1 MDRQLIAH
9 RDTSIQPERFQSLE
23 EHSRNVSYLCG
34 KACHPIGLENLGKL
48 SGLLHDMGKASPDV
62 QDYLYGKPF
71 PAKLNHSGAGMRW
84 IWETFKNRKQSYRLA
99 SQMAAIAIGC
109 HHGTRCD
116 IFSPDTGNELWLE
129 RMYSEKADSLY
140 YESVHAFFASCIPES
155 EVIALMDLAAKE
167 VLSLYQSLNTVAHDC
182 ISSDNPKDFSVSLQ
196 FMIGFAQRFLFAALV
211 DADWSDTA
219 TFTANTSLAVK
230 NSTSWNAL
238 CQNVEHYLE
247 NLPAARPIDT
257 LRHEISLQC
266 KITGQN
272 AKPGIY
278 RLYVPTGGGKTYAGL
293 RYCIHAAQHTNA
305 SRIFYFAPYRS
316 IIGQNTSHFRQA
328 LGGDEFVLEH
338 HSDVIQDEAEH
349 EALLPF
355 TQRWQGVPMIA
366 TTMVQFLNTLFAA
379 PRKNARRLPSLSN
392 AILFFDEIQALPTCH
407 TYLFNLA
414 INFLSHKMGC
424 IVVLCTATQP
434 ALEQLT
440 YPLHAIDLVPDY
452 AKLFDQFKRTQIV
465 PLLSSAGFSSSDF
478 AKLAQEKLTCSHS
491 ILLIFNTRSLAEK
504 LYDQLT
510 ASLGDT
516 VTLVCLTTHLCPQ
529 HRMDLIHQI
538 KQHLDLPFSKKIV
551 CISTQ
556 LIEAG
561 VDLSFDCVI
570 RSMAGLPSV
579 AQAAGR
585 CNRNGETSCREV
597 YLVPCSPAEE
607 HLERLADL
615 DEGRRATERL
625 LASFP
630 DSDLLSPETILN
642 YYKLFYAESHQ
653 TYTMQGPT
661 SSGMTLLDLFSQ
673 NASGVQKFQESHNS
687 PLPILRQAFDTA
699 ESSFH
704 ALDSD
709 TISVVVP
716 YQRGQEI
723 ISQLM
728 TTEFPS
734 ATLLRDAQ
742 HYTVELY
749 RNEFDHLNKVGAI
762 QVSPQKQIYF
772 LNSLHYDAAKGVCL
786 NSLVP
791 EILIY

>member
-34 KACHPIGLENLGKL
+34 KACRPIGLENLGKL

-71 PAKLNHSGAGMRW
+71 PAKLNHSSAGMRW

-219 TFTANTSLAVK
+219 AFTANPSLAVK
-230 NSTSWNAL
+230 NSTSWNTL

-257 LRHEISLQC
+257 LRREISLQC
-266 KITGQN
+266 KIAGQN

-293 RYCIHAAQHTNA
+293 RYCVHAAQHTNA

-316 IIGQNTSHFRQA
+316 IIGQNTAHFRQA

-465 PLLSSAGFSSSDF
+465 PLLSPSGFSSSDF
-478 AKLAQEKLTCSHS
+478 ARLAQEKLTCNHS

-538 KQHLDLPFSKKIV
+538 KQHLALPFSKKIV

-585 CNRNGETSCREV
+585 CNRNGEASCREV

-661 SSGMTLLDLFSQ
+661 YSGMTLLDLFSQ
-673 NASGVQKFQESHNS
+673 NTSGVQKFQESHNS
-687 PLPILRQAFDTA
+687 PLPVLRQAFDTA

-749 RNEFDHLNKVGAI
+749 RNEFDHLNKAGAI

-772 LNSLHYDAAKGVCL
+772 LNLLHYDAAKGVCL
-786 NSLVP
+786 NSLAP

>member
-34 KACHPIGLENLGKL
+34 KACRPIGLENLGKL

-71 PAKLNHSGAGMRW
+71 PAKLNHSSAGMRW

-219 TFTANTSLAVK
+219 AFTANPSLAVK

-257 LRHEISLQC
+257 LRREISLQC
-266 KITGQN
+266 KIAGQN

-293 RYCIHAAQHTNA
+293 RYCVHAAQHTNA

-465 PLLSSAGFSSSDF
+465 PLLSPSGFSSSDF

-673 NASGVQKFQESHNS
+673 NTSGVQKFQESHNS
-687 PLPILRQAFDTA
+687 PLPVLRQAFDTA

-742 HYTVELY
+742 HYAVELY
-749 RNEFDHLNKVGAI
+749 RNEFDHLNKAGAI

-772 LNSLHYDAAKGVCL
+772 LNSLHYDVAKGVCL
-786 NSLVP
+786 SSLAP

>member
-1 MDRQLIAH
+1 MNRQLIAH

-34 KACHPIGLENLGKL
+34 KSCRPIGLENLGKL

-71 PAKLNHSGAGMRW
+71 PAKLNHSSAGMRW

-219 TFTANTSLAVK
+219 AFTANTSLAVK
-230 NSTSWNAL
+230 NSTSWNTL

-257 LRHEISLQC
+257 LRREISLQC
-266 KITGQN
+266 KIAGQN

-293 RYCIHAAQHTNA
+293 RYCVHAAQHTNA

-316 IIGQNTSHFRQA
+316 IIGQNTAHFRQA

-440 YPLHAIDLVPDY
+440 YPLHAIDLVSDY

-465 PLLSSAGFSSSDF
+465 PLLSPSGFSSSDF
-478 AKLAQEKLTCSHS
+478 ATLAQEKLTCNHS

-510 ASLGDT
+510 ANLGDT

-538 KQHLDLPFSKKIV
+538 KQHLALPFSKKIV

-585 CNRNGETSCREV
+585 CNRNGEASCREV

-673 NASGVQKFQESHNS
+673 NTSGVQKFQESHNS
-687 PLPILRQAFDTA
+687 PLPVLRQAFDTA

-716 YQRGQEI
+716 YQGGQEI

-728 TTEFPS
+728 TAEFPS

-742 HYTVELY
+742 HYAVELY
-749 RNEFDHLNKVGAI
+749 RNEFDHLNKAGAI

-786 NSLVP
+786 NSLAP

>member
-9 RDTSIQPERFQSLE
+9 RNADLQPERFQSLE
-23 EHSRNVSYLCG
+23 EHSRNVAFLCG
-34 KACHPIGLENLGKL
+34 KACRSIGLENLGKL
-48 SGLLHDMGKASPDV
+48 TGLLHDMGKASPDV
-62 QDYLYGKPF
+62 QDYLYGKSF
-71 PAKLNHSGAGMRW
+71 PSKLNHSSAGMRW
-84 IWETFKNRKQSYRLA
+84 VWETFQNQKQSYRLA
-99 SQMAAIAIGC
+99 SQMASIAIGC

-116 IFSPDTGNELWLE
+116 VFLPDTGEERWLE
-129 RMYSEKADSLY
+129 RMYSEKADPLY
-140 YESVHAFFASCIPES
+140 HESIHAFFDSCISEP

-167 VLSLYQSLNTVAHDC
+167 VLSLYQSLNALSHDC
-182 ISSDNPKDFSVSLQ
+182 VSSGDPKDRSVSLQ
-196 FMIGFAQRFLFAALV
+196 FMLGLTQRFLFAALV

-219 TFTANTSLAVK
+219 AFASNTPLETQDSISWDTLCK
-230 NSTSWNAL
+230 NT
-238 CQNVEHYLE
+238 EHYLE
-247 NLPAARPIDT
+247 NLPSTRPIDT
-257 LRHEISLQC
+257 LRRKISLQC
-266 KITGQN
+266 KIAGQN

-305 SRIFYFAPYRS
+305 SRLFYFAPYRS
-316 IIGQNTSHFRQA
+316 IIGQNTAHFRQA

-379 PRKNARRLPSLSN
+379 PRKNVRRLPSLSN
-392 AILFFDEIQALPTCH
+392 AVLFFDEIQALPTCH

-440 YPLHAIDLVPDY
+440 YPLYAIDLVPNY
-452 AKLFDQFKRTQIV
+452 EKLFDQFKRTQVI
-465 PLLSSAGFSSSDF
+465 PLLSRPGFSSSDF
-478 AKLAQEKLTCSHS
+478 AKLTQEKLTCNHS

-504 LYDQLT
+504 LYDQLL
-510 ASLGDT
+510 AQLGDD

-538 KQHLDLPFSKKIV
+538 KQHLALPSSKKIV

-585 CNRNGETSCREV
+585 CNRNGEASCREV

-625 LASFP
+625 LASSP

-653 TYTMQGPT
+653 TYAMQGPT

-673 NASGVQKFQESHNS
+673 NASGVQRFQESHNS
-687 PLPILRQAFDTA
+687 PLPVLRQAFDTA
-699 ESSFH
+699 ESNFH

-728 TTEFPS
+728 AAEFPS
-734 ATLLRDAQ
+734 AMLLRDAQ

-749 RNEFDHLNKVGAI
+749 RNEFDHLNKAGAI

-786 NSLVP
+786 NSLAP